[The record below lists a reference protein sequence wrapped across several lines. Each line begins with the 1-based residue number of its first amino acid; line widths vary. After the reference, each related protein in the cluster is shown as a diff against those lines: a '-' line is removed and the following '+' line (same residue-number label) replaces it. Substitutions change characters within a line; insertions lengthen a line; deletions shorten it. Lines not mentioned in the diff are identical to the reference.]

1 MAGRRKGSSDPSG
14 LTPLEMQMM
23 QVLWRD
29 GASSVQHVQEQLAG
43 DFAYTTVQTVL
54 NGLHQKGKVR
64 RKLRG
69 RAFEYQAAVARDAVT
84 RHALRDFVNRM
95 FGGSTEDLVMSLIRT
110 RQLDAK
116 TIAALAAAERESDD
130 E

>member
-1 MAGRRKGSSDPSG
+1 MAGRRKKSPGPSE
-14 LTPLEMQMM
+14 LTPLEVQMM

-29 GASSVQHVQEQLAG
+29 GPSNVQHVQKHIAG
-43 DFAYTTVQTVL
+43 DLAYTTVQTVL
-54 NGLHQKGKVR
+54 NSLHQKGKVR

-69 RAFEYQAAVARDAVT
+69 RAFEYQAAVAQQAVL
-84 RHALRDFVNRM
+84 RNAVRDFVNRM
-95 FGGSTEDLVMSLIRT
+95 FGGSAEGLVMNLIQT

-116 TIAALAAAERESDD
+116 SIAALAAAERESDD

>member
-1 MAGRRKGSSDPSG
+1 MAGRRKGSSDSSG

-29 GASSVQHVQEQLAG
+29 GASSVQHVQQQVAG

-54 NGLHQKGKVR
+54 NSLHQKGKVR
-64 RKLRG
+64 RKMRG
-69 RAFEYQAAVARDAVT
+69 RAFEYHAIVARDTVT
-84 RHALRDFVNRM
+84 RHAVRDFVNRV
-95 FGGSTEDLVMSLIRT
+95 FGGSTEDLVMSLIKT

-116 TIAALAAAERESDD
+116 KIAALAAAERESGD

>member
-1 MAGRRKGSSDPSG
+1 MGGRRKGSSDSAG
-14 LTPLEMQMM
+14 LTPLELQMM

-29 GASSVQHVQEQLAG
+29 GASSVQRVQQRVAG
-43 DFAYTTVQTVL
+43 DLAYTTVQTVL
-54 NGLHQKGKVR
+54 NALHQKGKVR

-69 RAFEYQAAVARDAVT
+69 RAFEYRAVVAKEAVM
-84 RHALRDFVNRM
+84 RHAVRDFVNRM

-110 RQLDAK
+110 RQLDADR
-116 TIAALAAAERESDD
+116 IAALAAAERENDD